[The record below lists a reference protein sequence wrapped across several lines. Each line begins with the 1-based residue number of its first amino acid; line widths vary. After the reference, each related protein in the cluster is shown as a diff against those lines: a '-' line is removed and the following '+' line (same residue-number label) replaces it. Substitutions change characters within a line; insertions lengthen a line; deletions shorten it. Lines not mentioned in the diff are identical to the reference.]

1 MQTMQSCVS
10 GTSPGVVV
18 VVVVV
23 VSEGGVDADE
33 DASGVDDDS
42 GDGDDEAVA
51 LAVDGGAEALA
62 EVAVVMEEG
71 SLASQL
77 LMSGTGAPAT
87 LADIRNT
94 T

>member
-1 MQTMQSCVS
+1 MQTTQSCVS

-23 VSEGGVDADE
+23 VSEGGADE

-42 GDGDDEAVA
+42 GDGDGEAVA

-62 EVAVVMEEG
+62 EVAVVMEG

-87 LADIRNT
+87 LADIRNKT
-94 T
+94 

>member
-62 EVAVVMEEG
+62 EVAVVMEG